1 MIVERSENNAR
12 GRVHFP
18 VVANEIGDYEIPA
31 ITQNKQNK
39 VKQLAL
45 LDFLHAWI
53 YFYGHNLEGARLRFQ
68 ELCGKLSSSG
78 AVLEYV

>member
-1 MIVERSENNAR
+1 MIVERSENIAR
-12 GRVHFP
+12 GRVYFP
-18 VVANEIGDYEIPA
+18 AVVNAIEFYEIPA

-53 YFYGHNLEGARLRFQ
+53 YLYGHNLEGARLRFQ
-68 ELCGKLSSSG
+68 DLCAKLSSSG
-78 AVLEYV
+78 IVLESV